1 MPSLAVSY
9 RPDKG
14 EDIIGQESIV
24 RILSRQISTGLIKNC
39 YLFCGPSGDG
49 KTTTARWFS
58 NAVNGGVGA
67 PVEID
72 AASNSGVDNVRE
84 IIKSANERALDGKYK
99 VYVIDECV
107 IQGTKIQTVDGEKSI
122 ETVSEGDVVYTP
134 CGPKKV
140 LKRHDMVTSDEN
152 LVVVKFSNGNKI
164 VTTKNHYFLTEFG
177 WVEAKNL
184 IKGDLLVDYK
194 ALPDLREGIQ
204 NEKQGV
210 LNSLWSEIE
219 LATEKDISSPERV
232 YTYMCNLWERMER
245 YSHKIDSDMFGRVL
259 FNIAINEAEGT
270 VCFRSWDGEKNFFL
284 RKSEKYSGVLH
295 SDRCTENRIIEKN
308 EREKSDDEQRM
319 CFKNVAD
326 EGIKWDI
333 ASLEGSSWGKWKIY
347 RGADSLIQK
356 LGEFLEIGIP
366 CKNTENEREFRE
378 VSFML
383 QTRPCLS
390 RENDWNRGGWQ
401 KPQIEKA
408 TVSGCKERNLS
419 DQIRVEGVEIYKR
432 TSEEQSEWCSGDS
445 VRVYDLTIEDFPFYF
460 ANGVLVHNCHAISN
474 QGWQAFLKCIEEP
487 PKYTIFIFCTT
498 EVNKVPDT
506 IKNRCQR
513 FNFSRVSSNLIR
525 ERLNFICKEEGFT
538 NYEETTDYISKI
550 CNGGVRDAI
559 SMLEKCASYDND
571 LSIENCLNALGNLSY
586 DTFFNLI
593 NSIIDDDEKSVS
605 RLVTEYYNSG
615 ADIKLFVDQF
625 LSFCLDIEKYCL
637 FNSFDLISIPSSM
650 EEKIVKS
657 TNFDNSEKYYMYVI
671 DKLLEL
677 KNMIKTDSNA
687 RLTVEVV
694 LLQISRGK

>member
-9 RPDKG
+9 RPNKG

-58 NAVNGGVGA
+58 NAVNGGVGT

-99 VYVIDECV
+99 IFIVDECV
-107 IQGTKIQTVDGEKSI
+107 TGDTEILTDCGWKRFDSLDRTELIAQYNNGSI
-122 ETVSEGDVVYTP
+122 EFVKPDDYVEMDYCGDMYNV
-134 CGPKKV
+134 
-140 LKRHDMVTSDEN
+140 HI
-152 LVVVKFSNGNKI
+152 GNKATFQMSPNHVQPLLYTKSGKIREKYIKDVRFCQTNKLI
-164 VTTKNHYFLTEFG
+164 VSGRGVGERKSLSWIDKLAICLQADGSLADSRWDHNH
-177 WVEAKNL
+177 WIISVKKDRKKKNL
-184 IKGDLLVDYK
+184 IEILENCGLEYREINTN
-194 ALPDLREGIQ
+194 REGCVRFSVNTPKTITKKLQ
-204 NEKQGV
+204 THFNLCDMSYEYA
-210 LNSLWSEIE
+210 SEFI
-219 LATEKDISSPERV
+219 D
-232 YTYMCNLWERMER
+232 NLM
-245 YSHKIDSDMFGRVL
+245 L
-259 FNIAINEAEGT
+259 
-270 VCFRSWDGEKNFFL
+270 WDGFVSQNKYYYYSCVDKENVDFCQCVGIL
-284 RKSEKYSGVLH
+284 GGYSSRVAVEVDNRSEKFNNCYRLYLQKRELSSGNQRV
-295 SDRCTENRIIEKN
+295 EKKQF
-308 EREKSDDEQRM
+308 EYD
-319 CFKNVAD
+319 
-326 EGIKWDI
+326 G
-333 ASLEGSSWGKWKIY
+333 KIY
-347 RGADSLIQK
+347 CVKVPSHCI
-356 LGEFLEIGIP
+356 I
-366 CKNTENEREFRE
+366 
-378 VSFML
+378 
-383 QTRPCLS
+383 
-390 RENDWNRGGWQ
+390 
-401 KPQIEKA
+401 
-408 TVSGCKERNLS
+408 
-419 DQIRVEGVEIYKR
+419 IRKDGVEMV
-432 TSEEQSEWCSGDS
+432 TG
-445 VRVYDLTIEDFPFYF
+445 
-460 ANGVLVHNCHAISN
+460 NCHSLSSAA
-474 QGWQAFLKCIEEP
+474 WQSFLKCIEEP

-559 SMLEKCASYDND
+559 SLLEKCASYDND

-593 NSIIDDDEKSVS
+593 NSIIDDDEKNVS
-605 RLVTEYYNSG
+605 RLITEYYNSG

-625 LSFCLDIEKYCL
+625 LSFCLDVEKYCL
-637 FNSFDLISIPSSM
+637 FKSFDLISIPSSM

-671 DKLLEL
+671 DRLLEL
-677 KNMIKTDSNA
+677 KNMIKADSNA

-694 LLQISRGK
+694 LLQIARGK